1 MYDQERGSQA
11 RQDVIKVAL
20 VGCGSRGTGALTQT
34 LRTRGPIKLW
44 AMADLFGDRLDA
56 SLASLVKGEAAAYDR
71 EAHAGFGSQ
80 LDVPPERRFVG
91 FDAYQKAIDSGVD
104 LVILATPPQFRP
116 LHFEYAVKRKKH
128 LFIEKPVAVDA
139 PGVRR
144 ILAAN
149 EEAKRQGL
157 KIGVGLMSRHN
168 QCDQETVKRLQDGA
182 IGPVMLMR
190 CYWNTG
196 YLRDTPPR
204 SADMTEMAYQLRNPY
219 HFLWL
224 GGDYLVDALIH
235 NIDLALWIKGAYPVS
250 AQGQGGRLVYLPN
263 QHGDIYDHQCVEYT
277 FADGSWMF
285 AQSRQLAGCWNTSA
299 VHVHGPLGEAEVARG
314 RIRGTS
320 EWRFRGRVANPYQA
334 ELDVLLDAIRENQP
348 HNEVDYG
355 AMSTMTAIMGRMAS
369 YSGQVV
375 GWQEALQSQVSLSPD
390 RYAFDATPPVVAD
403 RNGVYPVAIPGVTKA
418 F

>member
-1 MYDQERGSQA
+1 MPCRSLRQVDWRGPTARSGGDITNRRENTMYDQERGSQA

-250 AQGQGGRLVYLPN
+250 AQGQGGRWSTCPTSTATSTTTSVSNIPLPMGVGCLPRAGSWPAAGTPRPCTSTARWARPKW
-263 QHGDIYDHQCVEYT
+263 HGD
-277 FADGSWMF
+277 GS
-285 AQSRQLAGCWNTSA
+285 AARASGGSA
-299 VHVHGPLGEAEVARG
+299 VVWPTLTRRNSTCCWMRSVRTN
-314 RIRGTS
+314 RTTR
-320 EWRFRGRVANPYQA
+320 
-334 ELDVLLDAIRENQP
+334 
-348 HNEVDYG
+348 
-355 AMSTMTAIMGRMAS
+355 STMGR
-369 YSGQVV
+369 
-375 GWQEALQSQVSLSPD
+375 
-390 RYAFDATPPVVAD
+390 
-403 RNGVYPVAIPGVTKA
+403 
-418 F
+418 